1 MHLAALD
8 SLNKLARI
16 AEAAGHGYPHLAR
29 AGYLEH
35 GFLPAVHAA
44 DGPEGVGIRI
54 FAGDEVVC
62 GAQRRVHN
70 AAGSAEYDGGS
81 GAGTQWTVE
90 VLLGQEHGVDV
101 VGAHHDIQLAGGDD
115 HIHVGIAAG
124 VLHGG
129 QGALALLGYAGH
141 YGYHEYLVGV
151 HAYLLGKVALR
162 NGAEHLLGGFGG
174 GKVIRKLGILGL
186 QKAHPARA
194 AGGKHG
200 PLVLILMGK
209 ALYKFTAFFHYG
221 EVGGEVGIE
230 HIVKAHAAEGR
241 SHAPGGGELGIEAV
255 TLCPCGAHRGSH
267 LNYGNDILV
276 VYCVVY
282 PAGVVA
288 LPYGGGGAVGYALA
302 AVGTLGILYPAVAGY
317 VNHRP
322 RAGAEQIPY
331 IHGLHLFA
339 DLYAAHTHY
348 ALVILPYERRGDVG
362 LVYEELLRVMRA
374 AHIEVVGE
382 RLERTVAASCAV
394 GAAHVV
400 MGQQQAQ
407 IGAARLAHLVAV
419 GEHLHPLRYYVVAGG
434 DQPVVTDKLHAAYTA
449 GRYLVHSLEVAK
461 RGYLDVYRAGG
472 LQYGGPLRHGY
483 RYVVY
488 LEVYHVLFLP
498 PLNIP

>member
-1 MHLAALD
+1 
-8 SLNKLARI
+8 
-16 AEAAGHGYPHLAR
+16 
-29 AGYLEH
+29 
-35 GFLPAVHAA
+35 
-44 DGPEGVGIRI
+44 
-54 FAGDEVVC
+54 
-62 GAQRRVHN
+62 
-70 AAGSAEYDGGS
+70 
-81 GAGTQWTVE
+81 
-90 VLLGQEHGVDV
+90 
-101 VGAHHDIQLAGGDD
+101 
-115 HIHVGIAAG
+115 
-124 VLHGG
+124 
-129 QGALALLGYAGH
+129 
-141 YGYHEYLVGV
+141 
-151 HAYLLGKVALR
+151 
-162 NGAEHLLGGFGG
+162 
-174 GKVIRKLGILGL
+174 
-186 QKAHPARA
+186 
-194 AGGKHG
+194 
-200 PLVLILMGK
+200 MGK

-288 LPYGGGGAVGYALA
+288 LPYGGGGTVGYALA

-348 ALVILPYERRGDVG
+348 ALVVLPYERRGDVG

-382 RLERTVAASCAV
+382 RLERAVAASCAV

-400 MGQQQAQ
+400 MGKQQAQ

-434 DQPVVTDKLHAAYTA
+434 DQPVVTDKLHAAYAA
-449 GRYLVHSLEVAK
+449 GRYLVYVLEIAEGWNLNFCHAGSFQN
-461 RGYLDVYRAGG
+461 RRILRDLDHFVVNR
-472 LQYGGPLRHGY
+472 Y
-483 RYVVY
+483 RY
-488 LEVYHVLFLP
+488 HALFRP
-498 PLNIP
+498 PLKLP